1 MPTLHRRWEGYTGG
15 SNCKF
20 SVRRSSVIG
29 GTDFLAKVYGNSLA
43 KKFEIV
49 WSVEKGRFTVYDDA
63 GRSRSVVAEVQV
75 LGGDV
80 YGLCVKAGFDSAFSV
95 ALVAVLGEISGDA
108 ASP

>member
-20 SVRRSSVIG
+20 SVRRSSVVR
-29 GTDFLAKVYGNSLA
+29 GTDLVAEVYGNSIA
-43 KKFEIV
+43 EKFEIV
-49 WSVEKGRFTVYDDA
+49 GSFEKGKFTVYDA
-63 GRSRSVVAEVQV
+63 GRSRSVVAEVEV

-80 YGLCVKAGFDSAFSV
+80 YGLCVKAGFDSAFLV
-95 ALVAVLGEISGDA
+95 ALVLVLGEISGDA